1 MDFIWLIFISV
12 LNALFG
18 DSSKSQKEEDERK
31 PASDEAWLCGIAHK
45 QREKK
50 YLPNVG

>member
-18 DSSKSQKEEDERK
+18 DSSKSQKEADERK
-31 PASDEAWLCGIAHK
+31 QASDEAWLCGIAHK
-45 QREKK
+45 RQGKK
-50 YLPNVG
+50 CL